1 MNITPETSLADLLK
15 EYPKLNE
22 FLPTLSPAY
31 KNLKNPVRR
40 RKRLGKATLV
50 MMAERGPLEVED
62 LIEAIQ
68 VEINSKIKN
77 DVKMEPPKS
86 ITKDLNA
93 GIDTEVLRDRLAEH
107 VRDVTP
113 TEIFRLE
120 QSLID
125 EGLPEEEAKRQC
137 DVHEKAKYSLDQQ
150 DKPRALSDPPVH
162 NSMAENR
169 AAENTLSEIEGIL
182 EECAHHSKMIS
193 THSNELKRL
202 IKKLT
207 EM

>member
-31 KNLKNPVRR
+31 KNPVRR
-40 RKRLGKATLV
+40 RKRLSKATLV
-50 MMAERGPLEVED
+50 MMAERGRLEVED

-68 VEINSKIKN
+68 VEINSKIKD
-77 DVKMEPPKS
+77 DVKS
-86 ITKDLNA
+86 A
-93 GIDTEVLRDRLAEH
+93 
-107 VRDVTP
+107 RDVTP

-125 EGLPEEEAKRQC
+125 EGLPEEKVKRQGAR
-137 DVHEKAKYSLDQQ
+137 DEEVKYSLDQQ
-150 DKPRALSDPPVH
+150 DKPRALSGRPVH

-169 AAENTLSEIEGIL
+169 AVENILGEIEGIL

-202 IKKLT
+202 IKKLN